1 MAGRKTGEA
10 GLGAG
15 LALPALEARLAEERL
30 EVLGGFTV
38 AKGEEGFPAGTR
50 TLLMLGPREPGF
62 WAHLQAQP
70 EWPQYLNDGTPD
82 PVDRWSRRVIG
93 RIACDLGAKALFPF
107 GGPPYHPFY
116 QWALR
121 TGRVW
126 DSPVRLLVHSGQG
139 LMVSF
144 RGALALKEVVEVPP
158 PVARPCDGCAA
169 PCVVACPA
177 GALSGAGYDVP
188 GCHAF
193 LDQPEGAD
201 CLSGGCRV
209 RRACP
214 VSQSYAR
221 LPEQSAYHMR
231 QFHR

>member
-1 MAGRKTGEA
+1 MAGRPDDAA
-10 GLGAG
+10 GLDAG
-15 LALPALEARLAEERL
+15 LALPALNDRLAAERL
-30 EVLGGFTV
+30 EVLGGFAV
-38 AKGEEGFPAGTR
+38 AEGEAGFPPGTR
-50 TLLMLGPREPGF
+50 ALLMLGPSEPGF
-62 WAHLQAQP
+62 WAHLTAQP
-70 EWPQYLNDGTPD
+70 EWGGPD

-144 RGALALKEVVEVPP
+144 RGALALREAVEVPP
-158 PVARPCDGCAA
+158 PVARPCDICAA
-169 PCVVACPA
+169 PCLTACPA
-177 GALSGAGYDVP
+177 GALTGAGYDLP
-188 GCHAF
+188 ACHGF
-193 LDQPEGAD
+193 LDRPEGQD
-201 CLSGGCRV
+201 CLTGGCAV

-221 LPEQSAYHMR
+221 LPEQSGYHMR